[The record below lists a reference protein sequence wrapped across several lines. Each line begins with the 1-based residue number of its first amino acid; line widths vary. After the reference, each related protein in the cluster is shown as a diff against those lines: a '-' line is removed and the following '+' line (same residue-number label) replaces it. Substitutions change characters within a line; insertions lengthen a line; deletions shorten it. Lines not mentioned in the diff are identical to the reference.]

1 MKKLTTKL
9 LMSIIAVAF
18 AFVALGTSTYAWF
31 AMNNSVEVKGLS
43 LEAKADNTFLLIS
56 KTAAAE
62 NATTAQHAEA
72 IQTENK
78 IEVDFDMAT
87 ADAQLYPVTW
97 GGGNTLNINALNT
110 ATNWK
115 VAKSDDPTKPEVD
128 ADQTALAAN
137 ADLTKYVLTKT
148 VYVTVA
154 KDAVAA
160 TNLKVSQLTL
170 PANTGIKAFIAT
182 STAGTAAADST
193 VLADSISDS
202 TVIQVNIYLY
212 FDGTDANVYQTNL
225 ANLKGTVG
233 FKLSVD

>member
-31 AMNNSVEVKGLS
+31 AMNTDVEVKGLS
-43 LEAKADNTFLLIS
+43 LQAKADNTFLLIS
-56 KTAAAE
+56 STE
-62 NATTAQHAEA
+62 NASAAT
-72 IQTENK
+72 IQSENK
-78 IEVDFDMAT
+78 VEVDFDMAT
-87 ADAQLYPVTW
+87 TDAQLYPVTW
-97 GGGNTLNINALNT
+97 GGGNTLTISALNN

-128 ADQTALAAN
+128 AEQTALAAN

-170 PANTGIKAFIAT
+170 PADTGIKAFIAT

-193 VLADSISDS
+193 VLAASISDS